1 MRNTIGLFGKQQ
13 LVAASWRWVSGGG
26 TPVFDAAQRPDKC
39 CPAAMGSL
47 NRWCSCDSIR
57 PSLRAALKPKEDVMR
72 RFLLCAS
79 ALVAVLGAAVIA
91 QGKIAGPEDYAQMM
105 KANAQAAGAMNKA
118 IGSGAFADARTQVA
132 TLRTNYMALQGFWS
146 EKKKD
151 DAVGIVKDGL
161 TRLDALDKL
170 LGAATVDQMAA
181 QAAGKEFGGATCGA
195 CHKLYREG
203 DAQSGFKF
211 KAGVL

>member
-1 MRNTIGLFGKQQ
+1 
-13 LVAASWRWVSGGG
+13 
-26 TPVFDAAQRPDKC
+26 
-39 CPAAMGSL
+39 
-47 NRWCSCDSIR
+47 
-57 PSLRAALKPKEDVMR
+57 MR

-79 ALVAVLGAAVIA
+79 ASLAILGAVVLA
-91 QGKIAGPEDYAQMM
+91 QGKVTSAEDYAKLM

-132 TLRTNYMALQGFWS
+132 TLRTNYMELQAFWS
-146 EKKKD
+146 DKKKD

-161 TRLDALDKL
+161 TRLDALDKM

-211 KAGVL
+211 KDGVL

>member
-1 MRNTIGLFGKQQ
+1 MKRFLMWT
-13 LVAASWRWVSGGG
+13 
-26 TPVFDAAQRPDKC
+26 
-39 CPAAMGSL
+39 
-47 NRWCSCDSIR
+47 
-57 PSLRAALKPKEDVMR
+57 PSLIVVFGIVVGAQAALTVEEFPK
-72 RFLLCAS
+72 L
-79 ALVAVLGAAVIA
+79 
-91 QGKIAGPEDYAQMM
+91 M

-132 TLRTNYMALQGFWS
+132 ALRQNFVALQGFWAS
-146 EKKKD
+146 RKKD

-170 LGAATVDQMAA
+170 LAAPAVDQMAA

-203 DAQSGFKF
+203 DAQSGFRF

>member
-1 MRNTIGLFGKQQ
+1 
-13 LVAASWRWVSGGG
+13 
-26 TPVFDAAQRPDKC
+26 
-39 CPAAMGSL
+39 
-47 NRWCSCDSIR
+47 
-57 PSLRAALKPKEDVMR
+57 MR

-79 ALVAVLGAAVIA
+79 ALVAVLGAVALA
-91 QGKIAGPEDYAQMM
+91 QAKLSVEDYGKMM

-118 IGSGAFADARTQVA
+118 IGSAAYADARMQVA
-132 TLRTNYMALQGFWS
+132 TLRTNYMGLQAFWS
-146 EKKKD
+146 DKKKD

-161 TRLDALDKL
+161 TRLDALDKM
-170 LGAATVDQMAA
+170 LGAATVDQVAA

-211 KAGVL
+211 KAGVI